1 MSRARS
7 AVAVRTTVQSLLDAL
22 YGALEVK
29 EINRESHKEFYD
41 VASFCRSQ
49 SEELGGEEGQDAWY
63 AFQVGDWAVV
73 GDLGLVLCRES
84 DALESVSQS
93 LGETVVAAVDSGF
106 EFALFAL
113 YDGGEAK
120 RLLILEDDELVE
132 EGFPIAAERGQR
144 RMDFDEE
151 EAERLWTSYGL
162 PTFEHDP
169 PDDDF
174 LAVSVSTSK

>member
-7 AVAVRTTVQSLLDAL
+7 AIAVRTTVQSLLDAL
-22 YGALEVK
+22 YGALGVK

-63 AFQVGDWAVV
+63 AFQAGDWAIV
-73 GDLGLVLCRES
+73 GDLGLILCRQSEV
-84 DALESVSQS
+84 LQTVSKD

-106 EFALFAL
+106 EFALFGL
-113 YDGGEAK
+113 YADGESK

-132 EGFPIAAERGQR
+132 EGFPVTAERGQR
-144 RMDFDEE
+144 RIDFDEE

-174 LAVSVSTSK
+174 LALSVSLPE

>member
-1 MSRARS
+1 
-7 AVAVRTTVQSLLDAL
+7 
-22 YGALEVK
+22 VK

-49 SEELGGEEGQDAWY
+49 SEELGGQEAQDAWY

-73 GDLGLVLCRES
+73 GDLGLLLCRQSETL
-84 DALESVSQS
+84 ATVSGA

-113 YDGGEAK
+113 YDGGESK
-120 RLLILEDDELVE
+120 RLLVLEDDELVE
-132 EGFPIAAERGQR
+132 EGFPISAERGQR
-144 RMDFDEE
+144 RIDFDEE

-174 LAVSVSTSK
+174 IAVAVSLPA